1 MSIGKPE
8 GEKTHHSNQSRPR
21 VCRVS
26 TGAAR
31 RRPLILL
38 LACALLFLLGVSSAA
53 AEQPHAFLSAFGSP
67 GSEAGQFAFTSE
79 SGVAVDQSNGDVYV
93 ADTGNHRVEKFSPTG
108 AFLFAFGWGV
118 KTGDTAATGLDQCT
132 SAPPGCQAGFPGHE
146 PGQFEEP
153 TFLAVDNTPHG
164 EGDVYVANNGAVGNE
179 RQTVTVSGATGGS
192 FTLSFTDVIHG
203 TTSNGSNLVTNVWGP
218 THTLKSG
225 EGISGPGIPLGTT
238 IAGTGGLFE
247 GILELSADAIATAA
261 SVELGVTGTSSSIK
275 SGASASEVQSAL
287 EHLEVLEGNISVSGN
302 AGGPYTVEFI
312 NRLADVNVRQMACED
327 SGLIPAAGATC
338 TAGTAAD
345 GFNAHSVQKFD
356 SSGNL
361 ITTWGGTPAGGQLDG
376 TTCSLPGHCRPR
388 PHFERIEGVLV
399 IPPLPPGPVKPEG
412 SLLVLSSAEGEEATE
427 WSQSSGEFVYKP
439 GTSGAGAPIGI
450 AVDPAGHVY
459 VGEGTS
465 SGFFGVIQT
474 SYCDQE
480 DPFGQCPG
488 PNEGEG
494 FGYHKNCNVDPGP
507 ATGVAVDPGTED
519 VYVARF
525 EPSSHHSDVAGYDSL
540 CNHLETF
547 GGNGEITQAG
557 GIAASGFSG
566 AQNDVYVA
574 DVGANRVEVFAAG
587 GPRDALT
594 VARVGSGLG
603 SVSSVPVGVISCPSL
618 CSAGFPE
625 GEVVT
630 LTATAPEHSSFVG
643 WSGGGCA
650 GTGACQITF
659 TAATAVTATFA
670 YDRPVLSVA
679 PAVAVTRH
687 TATLAGTV
695 NPEGD
700 ASSCFFEYGTTGAY
714 GAQAPCSSHP
724 GSGAGSVP
732 VSAELWELATSTT
745 YHYRLVSANSGGT
758 SYGSDETFTTGSEGC
773 ASNDALCPALPAV
786 APIAT
791 AAVVPPKPPAP
802 TTTRGTT
809 NAQKLAKALK
819 ACKKQE
825 QRSVRVKCEKQAQR
839 RYAPAKKKPKKSTR
853 SGKRG

>member
-1 MSIGKPE
+1 MRIKEHKPK
-8 GEKTHHSNQSRPR
+8 GR
-21 VCRVS
+21 
-26 TGAAR
+26 
-31 RRPLILL
+31 
-38 LACALLFLLGVSSAA
+38 LAVALASALLFLLGVSSASA
-53 AEQPHAFLSAFGSP
+53 AEQPHAFTEAFGSP
-67 GSEAGQFAFTSE
+67 GSGAGQFDLTSE
-79 SGVAVDQSNGDVYV
+79 SGVAVDQKTGDVYV
-93 ADTGNHRVEKFSPTG
+93 ADTGNHRVEKFGPTG
-108 AFLFAFGWGV
+108 EFLFAFGWGV

-153 TFLAVDNTPHG
+153 AFIAVDNTPHG

-192 FTLSFTDVIHG
+192 FTLSFTDIIHG
-203 TTSNGSNLVTNVWGP
+203 TTTNGSNLLTDAWGP
-218 THTLKSG
+218 TSHVKTG
-225 EGISGPGIPLGTT
+225 EAISGPGIPLGTT
-238 IAGTGGLFE
+238 IAMQGVETF
-247 GILELSADAIATAA
+247 ELSADATATAA

-275 SGASASEVQSAL
+275 AGASASEVQSAL
-287 EHLEVLEGNISVSGN
+287 EHIEALKEQGGPSNISVSGG
-302 AGGPYTVEFI
+302 AGGPYTIEFMGQ
-312 NRLADVNVRQMACED
+312 LAGVNIHQMACEG
-327 SGLIPAAGATC
+327 SGLTPSGATTC
-338 TAGTAAD
+338 TAATAAD
-345 GFNAHSVQKFD
+345 GFNANSVQKFD

-361 ITTWGGTPAGGQLDG
+361 ITTWGGTPAGGELDG
-376 TTCSLPGHCRPR
+376 TTCSSRCGYR
-388 PHFERIEGVLV
+388 PHFERIEGILV
-399 IPPLPPGPVKPEG
+399 IPPLPPAPFKPEG
-412 SLLVLSSAEGEEATE
+412 SLLVLSHNAPDAVTSGTE
-427 WSQSSGEFVYKP
+427 WGQSRGEFVYAP
-439 GTSGAGAPIGI
+439 GTEGVGAPIGV

-459 VGEGTS
+459 MGEGS
-465 SGFFGVIQT
+465 APFFRVIQT
-474 SYCDQE
+474 SYCNTE

-488 PNEGEG
+488 GNAGEG
-494 FGYHKNCNVDPGP
+494 FLYHKNFTVDPGP
-507 ATGVAVDPGTED
+507 DTSVAVDPVTED

-525 EPSSHHSDVAGYDSL
+525 NSSSKDSDVASYDSSG
-540 CNHLETF
+540 NALESSF
-547 GGNGEITQAG
+547 GGNGEITQSA
-557 GIAASGFSG
+557 GIAASGFNGS
-566 AQNDVYVA
+566 QSDVYVA

-603 SVSSVPVGVISCPSL
+603 SVSSVPVGVVSCPSL

-659 TAATAVTATFA
+659 TAATAVTAMFA

-700 ASSCFFEYGTTGAY
+700 ASSCFFEYGPTAAY

-724 GSGAGSVP
+724 GSGAGPVP

-773 ASNDALCPALPAV
+773 ASNDALCPALPV
-786 APIAT
+786 APPIAT
-791 AAVVPPKPPAP
+791 VAVVSPKPPAP
-802 TTTRGTT
+802 TTTTRGTT
-809 NAQKLAKALK
+809 NARKLAKALK
-819 ACKKQE
+819 ACRKQK

-839 RYAPAKKKPKKSTR
+839 RYAPAKRVKKSTR